1 MVKFIKD
8 SYNEF
13 VHYVEK
19 PKSAEII
26 NDVRLV
32 AIFTLVLIV
41 VLYGV
46 DIFFST
52 FLENL
57 YSLLK
62 KVKE

>member
-19 PKSAEII
+19 PKQAELI

-32 AIFTLVLIV
+32 AIFTLILII

-46 DIFFST
+46 DIFFSS

-57 YSLLK
+57 YLLLK
-62 KVKE
+62 KIKG